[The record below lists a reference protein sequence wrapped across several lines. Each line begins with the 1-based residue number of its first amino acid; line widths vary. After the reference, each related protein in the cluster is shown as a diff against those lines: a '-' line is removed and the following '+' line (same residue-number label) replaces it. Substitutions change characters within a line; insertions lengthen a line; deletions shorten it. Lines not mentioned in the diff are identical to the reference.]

1 MSFLRRDKSKN
12 NLKSQFSLL
21 ASSELAEHE
30 RHLALVHQLNLI
42 FQQHHGSSASAI
54 QNSTA
59 YDIDRPLSPTANL
72 TSIQQSALATGTI
85 VSQKV
90 TTGTGNERTSS
101 NSTTLPNIANAT
113 NSNSQ
118 VNSNVNSNAQTSG
131 TKMRLTIELS
141 PTMSSQSLVNS
152 VSNPANDDQLFNY
165 KYEHKATGRSPVDRS
180 PLLRKNTDTYLP
192 RSSIVS
198 LPSEGPPL
206 DVADSGNDSV
216 SSLKDNYRGFH
227 ANRRPKAIANIPPL
241 SQPIK
246 PRFKKKSGSLLGKL
260 IYSSRKDSDSSAHSG
275 ETTKSE
281 PITEHDVTTPV
292 TSRNN
297 SITVGALSNSPA
309 LGSLSTPA
317 AGAVS
322 SGSVSA
328 SASISG
334 VSGSPSSSVPSTS
347 HRAQSLSASLGTA
360 IGPQQPLSQRKSAS
374 SDTAD
379 TVSKHKFRMPSI
391 SLEHHHH
398 HHHHPHHPSLV
409 GHEQFLRMLEEALA
423 PQRAALTSAVPT
435 TPISPS
441 IKEEPK
447 ELDSD
452 SAKVVGTTFDLD
464 MNLDE
469 MHGIIKLPEDPRNK
483 SSFSDSSTNAAEA
496 IHDGR
501 GNIATQKSQLLIQS
515 LGTGSISGPAGPV
528 PESKAVWKAP
538 DSWDVQLDQNM
549 NPIRTIDL
557 ALSDSDDT
565 DEKEVNDDI
574 HNHLDVGSLSSS
586 IGSISLNDSHDEGH
600 HLQKKLVERQEFR
613 RMSDLPVLYGTRQL
627 SHIIQGELDSKT
639 GKPPNHIV
647 RVFREDN
654 TFTTILCSLETTTA
668 ELLAIAQ
675 RKFFLES
682 ISNYQI
688 SVYIGNCVKVLE
700 PFEKPLK
707 IQLGLLLLS
716 GYTDNDNLKIIGRE
730 DLSYL
735 CKFVVENINLRNLT
749 HEEETMLSRDYVDV
763 NIAGL
768 NLKNIPIIFHQ
779 HTYEIE
785 KLNVADN
792 PSIYIPLDFIQSCN
806 NLISINFSKNGC
818 SKFPLNFLEAK
829 KLTHLD
835 MEKNFLDDLPSKF
848 SHLKNLTHLKLNS
861 NQLTTLPKSFS
872 RLKNL
877 EVLNLSSNYFSVYPE
892 SISELSNLKDLDMS
906 YNDLA
911 SLPESINKLTNLSK
925 LNLCTNKLS
934 KSLPDYFAKMTA
946 LKRLDIRYN
955 LLSNVDVLGSLP
967 NLEVA
972 YFSKNNVSAFVDQM
986 ENMRL
991 LHFDRNPITSLHFDN
1006 MLQYLTIVDLS
1017 KAKITSIPDEFITK
1031 IPNIEKFVLDKNHLV
1046 TLPNELGNLQKLA
1059 SLSVFGNNLLSLP
1072 STIGKLSSLQIL
1084 DIHSNNLQSLPDDI
1098 WLLKSLSV
1106 LNVSSNIL
1114 SSFPKPP
1121 ISVAKRVSSTV
1132 NFRNFTVDGGI
1143 SSMTPVSEIDS
1154 RRPSSNFASDL
1165 DSNKNGAESVDND
1178 YDMDEQ
1184 SSSSSTFGTSFTS
1197 MADSLLVLT
1206 LADNRL
1212 GDDCFESISFLVSLK
1227 SLNLSYNDILEIPEG
1242 AMRRLTRLTEVYLSG
1257 NEIATLPADDL
1268 ENLKAL
1274 KLLFVNNNKLV
1285 SLPAELSKLT
1295 NLQHLDVGSNQL
1307 KYNISNWPYDWSWHW
1322 NKNLK
1327 YLNFS
1332 GNKRFEIK
1340 LSHVKNQE
1348 TGEFFDSLLV
1358 LKNLKVLG
1366 LIDVTLTTT
1375 AVPDQSTEMRIRT
1388 TSSELDN
1395 IGYGVSD
1402 SMGLREF
1409 VSSRDVFIQKFRGNE
1424 NEVLICTFDG
1434 KRGAPN
1440 QGHRVSSLA
1449 KNLFV
1454 SHFTHELEKVKSDE
1468 EINDALRR
1476 TFLSL
1481 NKEINGILAA
1491 KKCNSFAATPQMLKE
1506 AVDLNL
1512 ADDGRAGCSVTV
1524 IYIKDKKLYTANCG
1538 DTAAILSRNNG
1549 DHVLLTNRH
1558 DPTSRSEFE
1567 RIRASGGY
1575 VSGDGALD
1583 GDLPVARGVGF
1594 FNYLPHTHSGPDI
1607 SSISLTAADDMIV
1620 VANKI
1625 MWDYI
1630 SYELAVD
1637 ILRQEKDDPMLAA
1650 QKLRDYAICYG
1661 ATDKIAVIVITL
1673 GEQKSNRLKFG
1684 SNGLYNNLGR
1694 ESDVIAKKRRDR
1706 VATTGDSSLR
1716 RLDDEIEPPVG
1727 ELALVFTDI
1736 KNSTLLWD
1744 AYPVPMRSAI
1754 KTHNSIMRRQLR
1766 IVGGY
1771 EVKTEGDAFMV
1782 SFPSPTSA
1790 LLWCFNVQQN
1800 LLTADW
1806 PSEILETDQCCE
1818 VTDGKGQVIFRGLSV
1833 RMGIHWGSPV
1843 CETDVVTGRMD
1854 YFGPMVNRASRI
1866 SAVADGGQIAVSSDF
1881 LDEFD
1886 ALHKIH
1892 EEISEGKMT
1901 LFDAYQGNPRAG
1913 EIIEREIASIEDNG
1927 YHYFKLGE
1935 RKLKG
1940 LETPEPIT
1948 LVYTSKLKIRFEI
1961 FEKRMSQNQ
1970 EFNLSTRVVGALPV
1984 DSIYGLRTI
1993 SLRLENIC
2001 SGLNGGSFVNEGFLN
2016 SSGVISEKMNTT
2028 FKEGDLIALLNHI
2041 VTRIESCVT
2050 TLYLRQQMSIAH
2062 GEEGVLDIKSGKS
2075 LNMVMD
2081 DVALLVRAYREML
2094 KIGGRGEEKHGYIE
2108 NLG

>member
-12 NLKSQFSLL
+12 NL
-21 ASSELAEHE
+21 
-30 RHLALVHQLNLI
+30 N
-42 FQQHHGSSASAI
+42 ASAI

-72 TSIQQSALATGTI
+72 T
-85 VSQKV
+85 
-90 TTGTGNERTSS
+90 
-101 NSTTLPNIANAT
+101 T
-113 NSNSQ
+113 N
-118 VNSNVNSNAQTSG
+118 
-131 TKMRLTIELS
+131 
-141 PTMSSQSLVNS
+141 
-152 VSNPANDDQLFNY
+152 
-165 KYEHKATGRSPVDRS
+165 RS
-180 PLLRKNTDTYLP
+180 PLLRKNTDTYSP

-198 LPSEGPPL
+198 LPSEGPPS

-281 PITEHDVTTPV
+281 PITEHD
-292 TSRNN
+292 
-297 SITVGALSNSPA
+297 
-309 LGSLSTPA
+309 
-317 AGAVS
+317 
-322 SGSVSA
+322 
-328 SASISG
+328 
-334 VSGSPSSSVPSTS
+334 
-347 HRAQSLSASLGTA
+347 
-360 IGPQQPLSQRKSAS
+360 RKSAS

-398 HHHHPHHPSLV
+398 HHHHPHHPSL
-409 GHEQFLRMLEEALA
+409 
-423 PQRAALTSAVPT
+423 
-435 TPISPS
+435 
-441 IKEEPK
+441 EPK
-447 ELDSD
+447 ESDSD

-469 MHGIIKLPEDPRNK
+469 MHGIIKSPEDPRNK

-501 GNIATQKSQLLIQS
+501 GNIATQKSH
-515 LGTGSISGPAGPV
+515 ISGPAGPV

-574 HNHLDVGSLSSS
+574 HNHLDV
-586 IGSISLNDSHDEGH
+586 
-600 HLQKKLVERQEFR
+600 ERQEFR
-613 RMSDLPVLYGTRQL
+613 RMSDLPVLYGTRQS

-1059 SLSVFGNNLLSLP
+1059 SLSVFGNNLSSLP

-1121 ISVAKRVSSTV
+1121 ISVAKRVSST
-1132 NFRNFTVDGGI
+1132 NR
-1143 SSMTPVSEIDS
+1143 
-1154 RRPSSNFASDL
+1154 
-1165 DSNKNGAESVDND
+1165 
-1178 YDMDEQ
+1178 
-1184 SSSSSTFGTSFTS
+1184 
-1197 MADSLLVLT
+1197 LLVLT

-1340 LSHVKNQE
+1340 SSHVKNQE

-1673 GEQKSNRLKFG
+1673 GEQKSNRSKFG

-2001 SGLNGGSFVNEGFLN
+2001 SGLNGGSFVNEGFSN